1 MLKEPHVEDEP
12 VLEENV
18 PALEEGEAEPHDE
31 DGPVLEENVSIDVL
45 KRRNRKPPRKQHN
58 KDLLAKL
65 RRAARSGG
73 GSRRCPDPVLV
84 TTICISYL
92 RGGVGGDDHSKYLL
106 DAFAVFDIN
115 GDGDI
120 SRQEFH
126 QIMARNNPQF
136 DAAATDAMFND
147 FDANGPRARSLHVPS
162 PRTLSLSS
170 PSVLP
175 PTRTISLPQATAS

>member
-1 MLKEPHVEDEP
+1 MDATITTPSGAMLKVPHVEDE
-12 VLEENV
+12 
-18 PALEEGEAEPHDE
+18 DE
-31 DGPVLEENVSIDVL
+31 LVLEENVSIDVL
-45 KRRNRKPPRKQHN
+45 KRRNRKPPRKQRD

-84 TTICISYL
+84 TTICISWL

-115 GDGDI
+115 GDGNV
-120 SRQEFH
+120 SREEFH

-147 FDANGPRARSLHVPS
+147 FDANGPPS
-162 PRTLSLSS
+162 PHPLPALRF
-170 PSVLP
+170 P